1 MSNKLFDIITVVK
14 SHIKSPIV
22 SSKLLEMIKDYAYEY
37 AKEKFDAFVDEHF
50 PEEKSITSNSPEN
63 EKKYFYSKEEVN
75 SNEYMDRLVEELS
88 KYYDR
93 PVMHNFS
100 SPTSPIREYEPL
112 KRHVG
117 CCNTPIYSTS
127 DDTATLGEGTVKY
140 KGKSWKVMKVKF
152 SIVCDEKDSQFESD
166 IKLEL
171 VPANRLF
178 SEDESIWVS
187 IKDIDE

>member
-1 MSNKLFDIITVVK
+1 MSNKLYDIITVVK
-14 SHIKSPIV
+14 SHIKSPVV

-50 PEEKSITSNSPEN
+50 PEEKSITSNSAEN

-88 KYYDR
+88 KYYDS
-93 PVMHNFS
+93 PVM
-100 SPTSPIREYEPL
+100 REYEPL

-140 KGKSWKVMKVKF
+140 KGKSWKVMRVKF